1 MQAEKKT
8 TQDKKKNASTDRPRP
23 SPPPLGRFDHLIRS
37 PHKTC
42 CPWLSPVSFPASSTC
57 FSFVLFA
64 DSHLGAHGGHQASA
78 HESYFILL
86 FGGQSPSSPS
96 LPQGFLTASPN
107 CALHG
112 VRDRMAFGP
121 PPSPPQTINL
131 AQCLE
136 QRCQM
141 LQVGK

>member
-1 MQAEKKT
+1 MPVLTDPDHSPLPWGGLT
-8 TQDKKKNASTDRPRP
+8 TLSALLMKSAPLGFLLVFSWFSPAST
-23 SPPPLGRFDHLIRS
+23 
-37 PHKTC
+37 
-42 CPWLSPVSFPASSTC
+42 TC

-78 HESYFILL
+78 HKSYFILL

-96 LPQGFLTASPN
+96 LSQGFLTASPN

-112 VRDRMAFGP
+112 VRARMAFGP